1 MNTSYVNLDLACI
14 FPLYFFATSRKQFEK
29 ILPAAVNQTAFKR
42 ILEKSLGK
50 TAQKHITES
59 EKQKQRNLASIYIMS
74 FLLWNVKTVVM

>member
-14 FPLYFFATSRKQFEK
+14 FPLYFFATLRKQFEK
-29 ILPAAVNQTAFKR
+29 IQSAVVKQTAFKR